1 MKLNNIIKCI
11 KIPFEYSEKYY
22 LSLIISG
29 IFSAIIFNIATYLL
43 SVTIN
48 IATKQSDYGTNL
60 NIFLISIYLL
70 SMGGTYFISN
80 WQTYLKN
87 RFKAIIYLES
97 KQKLYLQKFDLPYVA
112 SEKSENLDLFNT
124 LANFEENILNFIDA
138 TVFLITLFLKLS
150 LLFVMIAYFSVTTS
164 IIALI
169 FTVISVA
176 LVIKGGNASYNAN
189 KKVQS
194 LEREYNAIK
203 KILVSQESCE
213 ERKVFNF
220 RKYLLDTWH
229 KKYEE
234 SRTYKEKAFLIWFI
248 KAQFGGIAFIL
259 LTIGIIA
266 ILLFSL
272 MNNNL
277 TFGFFVALL
286 TTFIGLNGAMSW
298 DLSDNIDKFIKSL
311 LINNDY
317 LKFTELEKE
326 DSKEADSKETE
337 SRNKENLSNKF
348 QKLVVKDVKFSYPD
362 TDKIVLKNISVQ
374 FEKNKKY
381 AIVGTNGSGKTTLIK
396 IILGLYNNYQGEVS
410 FYNKENN
417 VIDLPNGIG
426 GISVVFQDFAK
437 YYISFRDYLKLA
449 GDLTVSDE
457 EILRIFSDLKLDID
471 IDTLPKGLDTPL
483 GTVLEEGI
491 NLSGG
496 QWQKLCLARA
506 LLSDANIIIL
516 DEPTA
521 ALDPISEVQI
531 FKDFETLC
539 KNKTVIYIS
548 HRLGATKNVD
558 EIILI
563 NNGVIYEK
571 GTHDALMD
579 LDGMY
584 KEMYDSQKSWYVKV
598 EDGDDH

>member
-1 MKLNNIIKCI
+1 MKLSNIIKCI

-124 LANFEENILNFIDA
+124 LVNFEENILNFIDA

-176 LVIKGGNASYNAN
+176 LVIKGGNASYIAN

-220 RKYLLDTWH
+220 REYLLDTWH

-410 FYNKENN
+410 FHNKENN

-437 YYISFRDYLKLA
+437 YYISFRDYLNLA

-483 GTVLEEGI
+483 GTVLEDGI

>member
-1 MKLNNIIKCI
+1 MKLSNIIKCI

-326 DSKEADSKETE
+326 DSKEAKSKETE

-410 FYNKENN
+410 FYDSENN

-483 GTVLEEGI
+483 GTVLEDGI

>member
-1 MKLNNIIKCI
+1 MKLSNIIKCI

-124 LANFEENILNFIDA
+124 LVNFEENILNFIDA

-176 LVIKGGNASYNAN
+176 LVIKGGNASYIAN

-220 RKYLLDTWH
+220 REYLLDTWH

-410 FYNKENN
+410 FHNKENN

-483 GTVLEEGI
+483 GTVLEDGI